1 MESLPNDKR
10 GKLDGK
16 IGASESNLS
25 AQITKRFDSLR
36 SEMFTLQQENDYLK
50 TKISDTED
58 AIEELENETE
68 RLRKTVEKEHKFRN
82 DLEQLQRRDSL
93 RFLGEGPD
101 RGRETADDCE
111 EKILAIIND
120 DLGLNHILSAI
131 MDDAAAGSAPVL
143 DIEMSEVLAPPD
155 NVERRSTRVHRR
167 AHDSAGVAAST
178 PMYDRCWTQQRPPT
192 TPRETTTERMG
203 TSAAFK

>member
-1 MESLPNDKR
+1 MQNRRLLKR
-10 GKLDGK
+10 SGRGIIEHLTPINMKRPKSVKQHPEVKNAWTKEGTTHALLHNGK
-16 IGASESNLS
+16 IVKVTEGNL
-25 AQITKRFDSLR
+25 
-36 SEMFTLQQENDYLK
+36 E
-50 TKISDTED
+50 
-58 AIEELENETE
+58 
-68 RLRKTVEKEHKFRN
+68 
-82 DLEQLQRRDSL
+82 
-93 RFLGEGPD
+93 
-101 RGRETADDCE
+101 
-111 EKILAIIND
+111 II
-120 DLGLNHILSAI
+120 
-131 MDDAAAGSAPVL
+131 DDAAAGSAPVL